1 MDAFWC
7 RQPGTFKNSLIMLK
21 SMNEVGEKVL
31 GLVEGIL
38 DLGPF
43 MLIYEVGMGAACL
56 TLIMS
61 LRNGKY

>member
-1 MDAFWC
+1 
-7 RQPGTFKNSLIMLK
+7 
-21 SMNEVGEKVL
+21 MNEVGEKVL

-38 DLGPF
+38 YLGPF